1 MQNRPPPII
10 IFGAMGGGGSEAI
23 NSFWPGGGD
32 GGWLLIAGRRKGG
45 GGRLL
50 ILSRHEGGVAGVSLK
65 IIFCFF
71 CFRASREMKPQNL
84 KIFSALRAKQNLPS
98 NSCLVSTLWYHLFL

>member
-1 MQNRPPPII
+1 
-10 IFGAMGGGGSEAI
+10 MGGGRREAI

-50 ILSRHEGGVAGVSLK
+50 ILSRREGGMAGMSLK
-65 IIFCFF
+65 IILFF
-71 CFRASREMKPQNL
+71 
-84 KIFSALRAKQNLPS
+84 
-98 NSCLVSTLWYHLFL
+98 LFPRFARNETSKS